1 MKKISIL
8 FLSLMTG
15 ILCSQ
20 NNPYFDPQI
29 KTPGVTDFVKY
40 GNMSSTSYTG
50 ELKVN
55 IPLLNIDIPKQNPL
69 EVSLS
74 HVASGFRPSKRN
86 GIVGQNWFLNAGG
99 VITREVNGMPDDQ
112 KGNPNCNG
120 CLPNYTNGFMVGVQN
135 KTYIPAAVFG
145 FNSSSVYI
153 STFLEPYLYANNT
166 ATGNDPNNYEADPD
180 VFNFNFNGI
189 SGKFFMGNDGQVK
202 VITNES
208 HQLKVDLSELTFQ
221 DILNSTY
228 LCKPKTPSRIVI
240 TDEKGNKYYFGGETK
255 NLEYTLT
262 LRPAQY
268 TQYGS
273 HLISDQRPVIY
284 SWYLYKI
291 EYYTGYNLY
300 FNYKDDSSLLSNFAD
315 ENNIHLIGN
324 EYPESSTKR
333 DFIQLSEYYSDDNTM
348 YQWSGSMSS
357 TGGSSSTQ
365 YGGFSMTVQKIA
377 ILDNI
382 QGENFTVSFNYS
394 RQDHKFNT
402 RDNDYYPAENDS
414 YFNNFIDIK
423 LNSISFSNRTFL
435 FDYIYL
441 GGSTHSRMFLNSLKE
456 TGKQPHVFEYYP
468 TGDLPQPITFGIDH
482 WGFWNGKPA
491 NTNALVP
498 YTLLYSNGDFSY
510 SGYSNSQTR
519 DPDFTYALR
528 GQLKKVTYP
537 TGGYTEFEYD
547 MHSYSKRLECRSADS
562 FVPKL
567 YTVSGTAGG
576 TRIRKITDFDGFA
589 QVNIKEYDY
598 LSSGTLLMWPR
609 YASSW
614 GCDSQY
620 FGYIRSNPIGKNIM
634 ENIIQ
639 SYGSVKEITPGNGY
653 TITSF
658 RDFQTN
664 PDKDESNFMIASSY
678 YVPCT
683 NPTPL
688 GLAKNHVGYF
698 LNNRAIERGKPSKIQ
713 FYSET
718 AQLKKEI
725 VYEYNEAEDRFN
737 SYTAKVHQTGPF
749 AQANKMYHYQDYLS
763 RETVKEYPQTTTQ
776 VFVTDQTKIY
786 DANTNMLTAEK
797 KYNRFGELEQ
807 TNYSYLSVP
816 GLNLVLNNKKESYV
830 NAQKTFEQQILY
842 GNESDPA
849 TNNKYLPKKISA
861 AKFPSD
867 GILEDR
873 FSFVK
878 YDAKSNPV
886 EVKVENGMSIVY
898 LWGYS
903 KSLLIAKIE
912 NATLS
917 EVAAALGI
925 NEAQLINYTESNLTE
940 INALRSNTALSQSMI
955 TTYTHLPHIGIQSI
969 TDPKNETFTFMYD
982 SAKRLSYVKDSQGK
996 ITSQYLYH
1004 YANE

>member
-8 FLSLMTG
+8 ILFFVTG
-15 ILCSQ
+15 LIYSQ

-29 KTPGVTDFVKY
+29 KTPGVSDFVKY
-40 GNMSSTSYTG
+40 GNLSSTSYTG
-50 ELKVN
+50 ELKID

-86 GIVGQNWFLNAGG
+86 GIVGQNWFLNVGG
-99 VITREVNGMPDDQ
+99 AITREINGMPDDQ
-112 KGNPNCNG
+112 KGSPNCNG
-120 CLPNYTNGFMVGVQN
+120 CLPNYTNGFIVGVQN
-135 KTYIPAAVFG
+135 KTYTSAAVFG
-145 FNSSSVYI
+145 FNSSTVYV
-153 STFLEPYLYANNT
+153 STFIEPYLYANST
-166 ATGNDPNNYEADPD
+166 STGTDPNNYEADPD
-180 VFNFNFNGI
+180 IFNFNFNGI

-202 VITNES
+202 VITSEP
-208 HQLKVDLSELTFQ
+208 HQLKVDLSELAFQ
-221 DILNSTY
+221 DIVNSNY
-228 LCKPKTPSRIVI
+228 VCKPKTPSRIVI

-255 NLEYTLT
+255 NLEYSLT
-262 LRPAQY
+262 LIPSQFSNN
-268 TQYGS
+268 GS
-273 HLISDQRPVIY
+273 TLASNNRPVIS
-284 SWYLYKI
+284 SWFLYKI

-300 FNYKDDSSLLSNFAD
+300 FNYKDDSSLLSNFAN
-315 ENNIHLIGN
+315 ENEIHLLSN
-324 EYPESSTKR
+324 EYPASSTKR
-333 DFIQLSEYYSDDNTM
+333 DFIQLSEYYSDSRALEQTT
-348 YQWSGSMSS
+348 GSMSS

-402 RDNDYYPAENDS
+402 RDHSNLPEPNGS

-423 LNSISFSNRTFL
+423 LNSISFSGRTFW
-435 FDYIYL
+435 FNYSYL
-441 GGSTHSRMFLNSLKE
+441 GGSTHSRMFLSSVKE

-468 TGDLPQPITFGIDH
+468 TGNLPQPITFGIDH
-482 WGFWNGKPA
+482 WGFWNGKAA

-498 YTLLYSNGDFSY
+498 YTLLDSNGDFSY
-510 SGYSNSQTR
+510 SSTNTNSKTR
-519 DPDFTYALR
+519 DPNFTYALK

-547 MHSYSKRLECRSADS
+547 THSYTKRLECRSTNS
-562 FVPKL
+562 FIPQL
-567 YTVSGTAGG
+567 YVASGIAGG
-576 TRIRKITDFDGFA
+576 VRIQKTTDFDSFNN
-589 QVNIKEYDY
+589 VNVKEYEY

-609 YASSW
+609 YAAYW

-634 ENIIQ
+634 ENIIL
-639 SYGSVKEITPGNGY
+639 SYGSVKEITSGNGY
-653 TITSF
+653 TVTSF

-664 PDKDESNFMIASSY
+664 PDTDQSNFINASSY
-678 YVPCT
+678 ASCA
-683 NPTPL
+683 TPS
-688 GLAKNHVGYF
+688 GLAKNYVGYF
-698 LNNRAIERGKPSKIQ
+698 LNNRSIERGKPSKIQ

-725 VYEYNEAEDRFN
+725 RYEYNESTDRFN
-737 SYTAKVHQTGPF
+737 NYTAKIHLTGPF
-749 AQANKMYHYQDYLS
+749 VQSNKIYHYQDYLS
-763 RETVKEYPQTTTQ
+763 KETVREYSQSIFQ
-776 VFVTDQTKIY
+776 FFGTDLTKTY

-982 SAKRLSYVKDSQGK
+982 SAKRLSYVQDSQGK
-996 ITSQYLYH
+996 ITSEYLYH